1 MKMMYPHK
9 NRPFGRTGAR
19 MRAEHGFFLF
29 AVLLVLALAGVVP
42 STANA
47 SSGDAVYTLH
57 LTHYIRFS
65 VNGQGRNIQAQETLR
80 LTEADFSDGVCDLT
94 RYAADVPQ
102 LTVTEAKPLSIDA
115 FGAKRECGARIVY
128 AVSDGWRVVPA
139 STQQGIVLRDVFNG
153 ALTDYSFAPANIVK
167 VNVTY
172 LYSPTGGLAGVSA
185 ADPEVMEGLPVEN
198 NGGGTYSFTF
208 SIPSLDGFRVV
219 LNSAPLNAYLVT
231 PPKPGASLEE
241 IKQQFENGD
250 FSVNITKDVY
260 YSGTGT
266 TNPKYQNIYSDAY
279 NAAWNSARILTQ
291 TGEQG
296 YKIEAVCGNH
306 SSGGTAEDHGANAL
320 ENPQLKVTLTKDQLE
335 QAKQHG
341 LNVTVYYRRNA
352 TWYTVKHWVPDILAS
367 LIADDITGKPTRTE
381 NGTTYVCIDTDTLQG
396 RVGGLTNA
404 SAKTEN
410 GYALLTALPFSQQL
424 VKNSTDNGGTTLDI
438 FYAAATS
445 YRVIFDT
452 DYTYIPRQQVNLNEY
467 VIFDGMSVP
476 TRQGYAFAGWQYEK
490 KKDGDYETVK
500 KDSKGQY
507 QLQITP
513 DLISK
518 EAKLN
523 DTSGVLSL
531 HLYPIWTPAKTN
543 ITVILWTEDLTGVD
557 DVQATA
563 EGGNPAYYTQKY
575 QDYGSAPTTHHAVT
589 GQNNAN
595 YSNVSSFTMEVWTD
609 SSLLNADSK
618 TLRNDIQA
626 EVTKHFQSN
635 AKDTAAAV
643 DASAFYK
650 QDLFE
655 ILHENNGQMDYST
668 TTANADGNT
677 MVYVYFTRNIYTL
690 KFHYYGRANNND
702 YSIAI
707 NTNGFSYA
715 GAAEVVQKGE
725 LNFAYSGKIW
735 DSVNSAERQNA
746 FTQSDATQPSDMPV
760 PQTITIKA
768 KYGADLRPVWPAAQK
783 GEATANCDMVSWATT
798 DGKYRDDAVNGTN
811 HSGEPTIMGLYA
823 TMDNEIIA
831 KPAEPNTVHH
841 LVAYWW
847 WSNKLSY
854 YRYNHCFEVPGVDL
868 TAEGVLTH
876 TLYNDANDPSNPRNV
891 LYLVPTNN
899 AAITKYGFN
908 DLLKVSYQGGKIT
921 YDDPNGTYYAVRQFD
936 GTCYALGRQV
946 NAVSSNYIMAQNP
959 SPRQHMERVQV
970 KNSIDNIND
979 NCAADHTTERADTD
993 GRVWSDN
1000 DVPLGAAD
1008 DPYDL
1013 YFYYKRE
1020 RYTIQYMVTNTR
1032 DDALPIEYELGHLE
1046 LPFGTH
1052 ITSENYAFK
1061 LDQEHNN
1068 HNLAYQWTWP
1078 TGVNARPVCPDRATE
1093 GTANWRFKGWG
1104 LGPAGVNMQWKAS
1117 DSADPAVPQG
1127 QAQDDFYLDRNL
1139 LLYAIWET
1147 PTYTV
1152 TFHLNGGAV
1161 SGKDNTLVVSVPA
1174 NMRFTASGAT
1184 IPRPVRSGFKMV
1196 GWYVSDEQGNYSTDA
1211 SGKPIN
1217 PFDFDTTIIK
1227 DWDVAAAW
1235 ETDYTK
1241 LYSYTVYY
1249 VTQALNA
1256 GDPVQYTV
1264 QIANDAIVDDD
1275 SGTTYYVLAKD
1286 VYHDQAYAPNIS
1298 LNLMAK
1304 PQSGYIPVATNKTL
1318 TLVDT
1323 GTNYAVIFY
1332 YRPQT
1337 ESSHTVQFVLAGT
1350 ESTLSPTI
1358 IHTMSVNAD
1367 QTVVTPDANVVTELS
1382 KNLGYRLVNR
1392 NSSGHYEIVKDY
1404 GNLTWIDGANQT
1416 QPLATLAGNNIP
1428 ATVTYL
1434 VEPIPYTIAYENANG
1449 SPNEAGAALSAL
1461 TAPNGTPVNTA
1472 VGLRQNPTEYKT
1484 TDAFTLKNPSFVY
1497 SDGKVY
1503 QFSHWSLGK
1512 DTTVKNLPAGT
1523 TYTTLKVD
1531 PGTVGNLIFVA
1542 NWKEMAAHDLGNL
1555 TVSKTV
1561 SGNSADTQRAFSFTV
1576 RLSDNTLTGAF
1587 GEMNFTNGEATFTL
1601 KHGESITATGLP
1613 AGIQY
1618 VATENDYD
1626 GYVMTASGN
1635 TGAIVAGNTAV
1646 ASFNNQLDANS
1657 PANPNHPN
1665 IPQTGDNSRL
1675 TLWLALLCVSML
1687 AILTQLAPRRR
1698 GKGK

>member
-19 MRAEHGFFLF
+19 IRAERGFFLF

-47 SSGDAVYTLH
+47 SGGDAVYTLH

-219 LNSAPLNAYLVT
+219 LDSAPLNTYLVN

-352 TWYTVKHWVPDILAS
+352 TWYTVRHWVPDNLAS

-438 FYAAATS
+438 FYAQATS
-445 YRVIFDT
+445 YRIIFDT
-452 DYTYIPRQQVNLNEY
+452 DYTYIPRQQHALGENVDFSN
-467 VIFDGMSVP
+467 MP
-476 TRQGYAFAGWQYEK
+476 TPQRQGYQFVGWQYEK
-490 KKDGDYETVK
+490 KEKADGGYQSITD
-500 KDSKGQY
+500 DSGHSELK
-507 QLQITP
+507 ITEE
-513 DLISK
+513 LISK
-518 EAKLN
+518 QAKLN

-575 QDYGSAPTTHHAVT
+575 QDYKSAPTTHHAVT

-595 YSNVSSFTMEVWTD
+595 YSNVSSFTMEVDTD

-618 TLRNDIQA
+618 TLRNDIQEA
-626 EVTKHFQSN
+626 VTNHFQNN

-707 NTNGFSYA
+707 NTNGFSY
-715 GAAEVVQKGE
+715 GNVSEFVQGD
-725 LNFAYSGKIW
+725 NFQFNYGGGKPT
-735 DSVNSAERQNA
+735 DKYNNYYQRPTSVTSPDQ
-746 FTQSDATQPSDMPV
+746 MPV
-760 PQTITIKA
+760 PQVIIIKA
-768 KYGADLRPVWPAAQK
+768 KYGADLRQVWPAAQNSETF
-783 GEATANCDMVSWATT
+783 GSCSMVSWATT
-798 DGKYRDDAVNGTN
+798 QGKYRDDAITPNTS

-847 WSNKLSY
+847 WSDRLSY

-868 TAEGVLTH
+868 NAEGVQTI
-876 TLYNDANDPSNPRNV
+876 TLYTDTANPKDQRNF
-891 LYLVPTNN
+891 LYLVPMDN
-899 AAITKYGFN
+899 AAITKYGFT
-908 DLLKVSYQGGKIT
+908 DLLKVSQDSIGKII
-921 YDDPNGTYYAVRQFD
+921 YDDPKGTYYAVRQFN
-936 GTCYALGRQV
+936 GKCYALGRQLDV
-946 NAVSSNYIMAQNP
+946 VSSNYIMAQNP

-970 KNSIDNIND
+970 KG
-979 NCAADHTTERADTD
+979 NCAADHTTEHADTD
-993 GRVWSDN
+993 GRVWSTT

-1008 DPYDL
+1008 NPYDL
-1013 YFYYKRE
+1013 YFYYDRE

-1061 LDQEHNN
+1061 LDQKHDN
-1068 HNLAYQWTWP
+1068 HKLDMAY
-1078 TGVNARPVCPDRATE
+1078 
-1093 GTANWRFKGWG
+1093 
-1104 LGPAGVNMQWKAS
+1104 
-1117 DSADPAVPQG
+1117 
-1127 QAQDDFYLDRNL
+1127 
-1139 LLYAIWET
+1139 
-1147 PTYTV
+1147 
-1152 TFHLNGGAV
+1152 
-1161 SGKDNTLVVSVPA
+1161 
-1174 NMRFTASGAT
+1174 
-1184 IPRPVRSGFKMV
+1184 
-1196 GWYVSDEQGNYSTDA
+1196 
-1211 SGKPIN
+1211 
-1217 PFDFDTTIIK
+1217 
-1227 DWDVAAAW
+1227 
-1235 ETDYTK
+1235 
-1241 LYSYTVYY
+1241 
-1249 VTQALNA
+1249 
-1256 GDPVQYTV
+1256 
-1264 QIANDAIVDDD
+1264 
-1275 SGTTYYVLAKD
+1275 
-1286 VYHDQAYAPNIS
+1286 
-1298 LNLMAK
+1298 
-1304 PQSGYIPVATNKTL
+1304 
-1318 TLVDT
+1318 
-1323 GTNYAVIFY
+1323 
-1332 YRPQT
+1332 
-1337 ESSHTVQFVLAGT
+1337 
-1350 ESTLSPTI
+1350 
-1358 IHTMSVNAD
+1358 
-1367 QTVVTPDANVVTELS
+1367 
-1382 KNLGYRLVNR
+1382 
-1392 NSSGHYEIVKDY
+1392 
-1404 GNLTWIDGANQT
+1404 
-1416 QPLATLAGNNIP
+1416 
-1428 ATVTYL
+1428 
-1434 VEPIPYTIAYENANG
+1434 
-1449 SPNEAGAALSAL
+1449 
-1461 TAPNGTPVNTA
+1461 
-1472 VGLRQNPTEYKT
+1472 
-1484 TDAFTLKNPSFVY
+1484 
-1497 SDGKVY
+1497 
-1503 QFSHWSLGK
+1503 
-1512 DTTVKNLPAGT
+1512 
-1523 TYTTLKVD
+1523 
-1531 PGTVGNLIFVA
+1531 
-1542 NWKEMAAHDLGNL
+1542 
-1555 TVSKTV
+1555 
-1561 SGNSADTQRAFSFTV
+1561 
-1576 RLSDNTLTGAF
+1576 
-1587 GEMNFTNGEATFTL
+1587 
-1601 KHGESITATGLP
+1601 
-1613 AGIQY
+1613 
-1618 VATENDYD
+1618 
-1626 GYVMTASGN
+1626 
-1635 TGAIVAGNTAV
+1635 
-1646 ASFNNQLDANS
+1646 
-1657 PANPNHPN
+1657 
-1665 IPQTGDNSRL
+1665 
-1675 TLWLALLCVSML
+1675 
-1687 AILTQLAPRRR
+1687 R
-1698 GKGK
+1698 G